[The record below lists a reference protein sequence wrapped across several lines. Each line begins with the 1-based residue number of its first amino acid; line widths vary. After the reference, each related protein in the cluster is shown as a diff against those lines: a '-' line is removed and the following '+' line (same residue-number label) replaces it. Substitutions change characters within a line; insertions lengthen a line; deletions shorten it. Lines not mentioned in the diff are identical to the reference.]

1 MGRELGARSWVAE
14 NPGHCAGKLGLT
26 AGSWALER
34 IDMPTKGFNSSVSCL
49 SLSVKV
55 REGVWQMGGHGWAW
69 SPAARA
75 QVPTLRNL

>member
-34 IDMPTKGFNSSVSCL
+34 
-49 SLSVKV
+49 
-55 REGVWQMGGHGWAW
+55 
-69 SPAARA
+69 
-75 QVPTLRNL
+75 NLIRGRGRCQDLILC